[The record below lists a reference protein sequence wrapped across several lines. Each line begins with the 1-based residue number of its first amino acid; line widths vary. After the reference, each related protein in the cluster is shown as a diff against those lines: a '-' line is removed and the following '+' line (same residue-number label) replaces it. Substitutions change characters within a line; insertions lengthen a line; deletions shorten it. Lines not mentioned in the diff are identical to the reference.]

1 MWLYMSAQFDSFG
14 FGGPKIDRPCHS
26 IRPVQNV
33 LSSHIGTRQRLSDNP
48 LASVEFVLITLHPIL
63 GDWSWA
69 SYPWKSLAESGILD
83 LNLCSQVSLWL
94 FPPSVSTAALRQ
106 NGICSPASKN
116 ALRTNQAEWMT
127 WYILLPPKCFCC
139 RVTWHTPMICF
150 CDRPTFFRQVAL
162 RADMHLT
169 WDTGSHI
176 FFSNSD
182 ADAHVEM
189 KRTCTH
195 PFFSQY
201 QYDPLSE
208 VLLVQSFCH
217 VLSINC
223 STWCGQ
229 PWMSE
234 LSYDMF
240 RVVGVVTHTYIP
252 IQESP
257 LEQSM
262 VDYCDLLCAQM
273 ID

>member
-1 MWLYMSAQFDSFG
+1 MWLYMSEQFDSFG

-169 WDTGSHI
+169 WDTGSQN
-176 FFSNSD
+176 FFSNS
-182 ADAHVEM
+182 DAHVEM

-195 PFFSQY
+195 PFF
-201 QYDPLSE
+201 
-208 VLLVQSFCH
+208 FH
-217 VLSINC
+217 SI
-223 STWCGQ
+223 
-229 PWMSE
+229 
-234 LSYDMF
+234 
-240 RVVGVVTHTYIP
+240 
-252 IQESP
+252 
-257 LEQSM
+257 SM
-262 VDYCDLLCAQM
+262 
-273 ID
+273 IH